1 MNREPNKE
9 IDILLRKLSGK
20 QNGDIAAA
28 ERNSSASS
36 HEHLDA
42 DELNAYAENALP
54 VSLRSR
60 YTEHLADCSSCRKTV
75 TQLSLSSTS
84 AIAQPRVEESSP
96 SPLKTFLAA
105 LFSPL
110 VIRYAVPAMAVI
122 LVVALAWIVVRRQ
135 PLNDQVAQNTESQPQ
150 GHDSQL
156 NRPAASAVPNES
168 DSPAAHNNEPRST
181 ASSAESKSA
190 PARSEATPVD
200 EKASETGAG
209 NKAPEDRKPD
219 ERKGEEAAKN
229 VAAAAPPPSPVTVK
243 APSTGAADT
252 AQPKAV
258 NDVPQKQPEAK
269 QKAEVEIAKAQN
281 QVQQESNNRR
291 ANEQQRSGPSEPKA
305 VQRGLIAGQRNESAR
320 EQSRQRAKVAEEDKD
335 TTRDDEAEVRT
346 VAGHKFTKR
355 GSVWVDA
362 LYNSGNATTN
372 VSRDSEQYRSLIGDE
387 PGLRTI
393 AEKLS
398 GEIIV
403 VWKGRPYR
411 IK

>member
-28 ERNSSASS
+28 ERNSSASL

-54 VSLRSR
+54 ASLRSR

-84 AIAQPRVEESSP
+84 AIAQPRVGESSP

-135 PLNDQVAQNTESQPQ
+135 PLSDQVAQNTGSQPQ

-190 PARSEATPVD
+190 PARSEATPVE

-209 NKAPEDRKPD
+209 NKAPEARKSD
-219 ERKGEEAAKN
+219 ERKEGEGAATN
-229 VAAAAPPPSPVTVK
+229 VAAAAPPPVTVK
-243 APSTGAADT
+243 APSAASADT
-252 AQPKAV
+252 AQPKTV
-258 NDVPQKQPEAK
+258 NDVQQNQREAK
-269 QKAEVEIAKAQN
+269 QKAESEIAKAQN

-305 VQRGLIAGQRNESAR
+305 VQRGMVAGQRNEPAR

-335 TTRDDEAEVRT
+335 TSRDDEAEVRT
-346 VAGHKFTKR
+346 VAGHKFTRR
-355 GSVWVDA
+355 GAVWVDA
-362 LYNSGNATTN
+362 LYRSGNATTN
-372 VSRDSEQYRSLIGDE
+372 VSRDSEQYRSLMGDE
-387 PGLRTI
+387 PGLRAI
-393 AEKLS
+393 AEQLS
-398 GEIIV
+398 GEFIV

>member
-20 QNGDIAAA
+20 QNGNIGAA
-28 ERNSSASS
+28 EGNSSANLQ
-36 HEHLDA
+36 EHLDA

-54 VSLRSR
+54 ASLRSR
-60 YTEHLADCSSCRKTV
+60 YTEHLADCSSCRKVV
-75 TQLSLSSTS
+75 TQLSLSSTA
-84 AIAQPRVEESSP
+84 AIAQPRVEESSA
-96 SPLKTFLAA
+96 SRLKAVFAG

-135 PLNDQVAQNTESQPQ
+135 PINEQVAQNTQNKAP
-150 GHDSQL
+150 GQL
-156 NRPAASAVPNES
+156 SEQDRSAAAPVPNES
-168 DSPAAHNNEPRST
+168 SSPAPLISESRST
-181 ASSAESKSA
+181 ERSAAQPKSA
-190 PARSEATPVD
+190 PARSEATPSE
-200 EKASETGAG
+200 EKSAEIGAG
-209 NKAPEDRKPD
+209 NKAPEDRKSD
-219 ERKGEEAAKN
+219 ERKQTETAPTN
-229 VAAAAPPPSPVTVK
+229 VAAAAPPVVAK
-243 APSTGAADT
+243 APSAGAADT

-258 NDVPQKQPEAK
+258 NNVQRNEPEAK
-269 QKAEVEIAKAQN
+269 KKAEAEIAKAQT
-281 QVQQESNNRR
+281 QVQQDNNNRR

-305 VQRGLIAGQRNESAR
+305 VQRGMIAGQRNEPAR
-320 EQSRQRAKVAEEDKD
+320 EQAQKRAKVAEEDKD

-355 GSVWVDA
+355 GRVWIDA

-372 VSRDSEQYRSLIGDE
+372 VSRDSEQYRSLMGDE

-393 AEKLS
+393 AEQLS

>member
-20 QNGDIAAA
+20 QNGNITAA
-28 ERNSSASS
+28 EGNSSASS

-54 VSLRSR
+54 AALRSR
-60 YTEHLADCSSCRKTV
+60 YTEHLADCSSCRSLV

-84 AIAQPRVEESSP
+84 ALAQPRVEESTP
-96 SPLKTFLAA
+96 SRLKTFLAA

-135 PLNDQVAQNTESQPQ
+135 PINEHVAQNTGSQSPVP
-150 GHDSQL
+150 DSQL
-156 NRPAASAVPNES
+156 NRSGAAAVPNES
-168 DSPAAHNNEPRST
+168 GSPAAQINEPRST
-181 ASSAESKSA
+181 ASSAEPKSA
-190 PARSEATPVD
+190 PARSAVTATE
-200 EKASETGAG
+200 EKAAETGAG
-209 NKAPEDRKPD
+209 DKAPEDRKSD
-219 ERKGEEAAKN
+219 KRKQGEDAAKN
-229 VAAAAPPPSPVTVK
+229 VSGAAPPPVIAK
-243 APSTGAADT
+243 APSAGAADT
-252 AQPKAV
+252 AQPKTV
-258 NDVPQKQPEAK
+258 KDVPQNEPEAK
-269 QKAEVEIAKAQN
+269 KKAESEIAKSQT

-305 VQRGLIAGQRNESAR
+305 VQRGMIAGQRNEAVR
-320 EQSRQRAKVAEEDKD
+320 EQSRQRAKEAEEDKD
-335 TTRDDEAEVRT
+335 TTRDDDAEVRT
-346 VAGHKFTKR
+346 VAGHKFTRR
-355 GSVWVDA
+355 GAVWVDA
-362 LYNSGNATTN
+362 LYRSGDATTN

-387 PGLRTI
+387 PGLRAI
-393 AEKLS
+393 AERLS
-398 GEIIV
+398 GEFIV